1 MNGRHN
7 TETTNKIHIRI
18 QYIAQLWTPRKQK
31 ARKRYYT
38 VPPKEMSAD
47 LSWLS
52 TRAVAWYDNRIG
64 TKRTARK
71 WRNLNMAEVSCQY
84 SRAIDLTFD

>member
-1 MNGRHN
+1 MVNLTADITPKKLTRDISVYSTLHNCGRL
-7 TETTNKIHIRI
+7 ENKK
-18 QYIAQLWTPRKQK
+18 PR
-31 ARKRYYT
+31 RNRYYT
-38 VPPKEMSAD
+38 APPKEMSAD

-71 WRNLNMAEVSCQY
+71 
-84 SRAIDLTFD
+84 